1 MVSRT
6 PEQAD
11 LTCTRKVALAG
22 QGSRAGSGVELQR
35 AERWGG
41 AAGRGGGAEQQSK
54 PLPSVLLPWFPL
66 SMDCN
71 L

>member
-11 LTCTRKVALAG
+11 LTCIRKVALAG

-35 AERWGG
+35 AERRGG
-41 AAGRGGGAEQQSK
+41 AGRRGRAAEQA
-54 PLPSVLLPWFPL
+54 PSFCPFALVSLEPG
-66 SMDCN
+66 M
-71 L
+71 

>member
-1 MVSRT
+1 MASRT

-11 LTCTRKVALAG
+11 LTCIRKVALAG
-22 QGSRAGSGVELQR
+22 QGSRAGEWSGA
-35 AERWGG
+35 AEGG
-41 AAGRGGGAEQQSK
+41 AVGRSGGAEQQRK

-66 SMDCN
+66 SMDWN